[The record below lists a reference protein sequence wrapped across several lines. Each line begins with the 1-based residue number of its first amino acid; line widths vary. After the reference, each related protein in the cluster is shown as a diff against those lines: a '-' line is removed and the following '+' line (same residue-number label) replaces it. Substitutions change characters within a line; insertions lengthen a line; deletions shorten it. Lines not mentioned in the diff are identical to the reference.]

1 MAKYDALANEVF
13 DWAKNSGI
21 EPCEWGLFYNRKLY
35 NGDGTIGREDANPQ
49 DWCRYFSSDFIMGIW
64 IEVPEEYVDW
74 DELSEILGKYNLYY
88 EHCTS
93 GVYIDFVWDGEG
105 DEPEY
110 TVFEKPEKARRL
122 YVGSDAPSIKIREIM
137 YEWYQKS
144 LNRGD
149 MGPCVLGAGFKFRYA
164 GKLYF
169 MVPQSPW
176 QGSLSWEPDINEVK
190 TSLAEAGATE
200 IEYDYGRM
208 D

>member
-74 DELSEILGKYNLYY
+74 EGLKEILSRYNLYY
-88 EHCTS
+88 EHCTN
-93 GVYIDFVWDGEG
+93 VYINFVWNGKG
-105 DEPEY
+105 KEPEY
-110 TVFEKPEKARRL
+110 TVFEKLEKITGL
-122 YVGSDAPSIKIREIM
+122 FESVDAPSSKIMRIM
-137 YEWYQKS
+137 DEWYIKS
-144 LNRGD
+144 ASEGDRGSY
-149 MGPCVLGAGFKFRYA
+149 VVGAGFKFRYE

-169 MVPQSPW
+169 MGAQSPW
-176 QGSLSWEPDINEVK
+176 QGNLSWEPYVDGVR